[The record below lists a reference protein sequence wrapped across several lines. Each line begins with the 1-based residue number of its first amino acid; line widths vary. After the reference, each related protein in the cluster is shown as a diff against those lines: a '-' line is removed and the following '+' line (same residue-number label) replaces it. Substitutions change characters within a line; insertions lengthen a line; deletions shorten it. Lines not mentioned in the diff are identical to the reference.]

1 MKSTIK
7 KCISLSEHKTV
18 ETMNYSQKIGE
29 DWIVHLEQLQQLK
42 QFAKDVNFQR
52 AVQKVKQE
60 NKLKLAQLLQK
71 DYGVKVNPASMF
83 DIQVSPAVT
92 YAMYRAAVFRISDG
106 YFASDVLRYSLFD
119 ICGLFAHRPVH

>member
-1 MKSTIK
+1 VIVYEIYYHISSTSINAHEIIRTSK
-7 KCISLSEHKTV
+7 
-18 ETMNYSQKIGE
+18 YFQKIGE

-42 QFAKDVNFQR
+42 QFAKDANFQR

-83 DIQVSPAVT
+83 DIQVSTTVT
-92 YAMYRAAVFRISDG
+92 YPKVHVKNAAALCFIIQLFLQITQFSYRKNA
-106 YFASDVLRYSLFD
+106 
-119 ICGLFAHRPVH
+119 

>member
-1 MKSTIK
+1 M
-7 KCISLSEHKTV
+7 
-18 ETMNYSQKIGE
+18 
-29 DWIVHLEQLQQLK
+29 HLEQLQQLK

-92 YAMYRAAVFRISDG
+92 YTMYRAAVF
-106 YFASDVLRYSLFD
+106 VLLMAILLLMS
-119 ICGLFAHRPVH
+119 

>member
-1 MKSTIK
+1 MQ
-7 KCISLSEHKTV
+7 CISLSDLKSV
-18 ETMNYSQKIGE
+18 ETTNYSQKIGE

-92 YAMYRAAVFRISDG
+92 YAMYRAAVF
-106 YFASDVLRYSLFD
+106 VLLMD
-119 ICGLFAHRPVH
+119 ILLLMS

>member
-1 MKSTIK
+1 M
-7 KCISLSEHKTV
+7 KCISFSDNNTV
-18 ETMNYSQKIGE
+18 ETTNYSQKIGE

-71 DYGVKVNPASMF
+71 EYGVKVNPSSMF

-92 YAMYRAAVFRISDG
+92 YAMYRAAVF
-106 YFASDVLRYSLFD
+106 VLLVVILLLMS
-119 ICGLFAHRPVH
+119 

>member
-1 MKSTIK
+1 M
-7 KCISLSEHKTV
+7 KCISLSDYKTV

-71 DYGVKVNPASMF
+71 EYGVKVNPASMF
-83 DIQVSPAVT
+83 DIQVSRAMTNAV
-92 YAMYRAAVFRISDG
+92 YRAAVF
-106 YFASDVLRYSLFD
+106 VLLMVILLLMS
-119 ICGLFAHRPVH
+119 

>member
-1 MKSTIK
+1 M
-7 KCISLSEHKTV
+7 
-18 ETMNYSQKIGE
+18 
-29 DWIVHLEQLQQLK
+29 HLEQLQQLK

-71 DYGVKVNPASMF
+71 DYGVKVNPSSMF

-92 YAMYRAAVFRISDG
+92 YAMYRAAVFILLMVILLLMS
-106 YFASDVLRYSLFD
+106 
-119 ICGLFAHRPVH
+119 

>member
-1 MKSTIK
+1 
-7 KCISLSEHKTV
+7 
-18 ETMNYSQKIGE
+18 MNYSQKIGE

-52 AVQKVKQE
+52 AIQKVKQE

-92 YAMYRAAVFRISDG
+92 DAMYRAAVF
-106 YFASDVLRYSLFD
+106 VLLMVILLLMS
-119 ICGLFAHRPVH
+119 

>member
-1 MKSTIK
+1 M
-7 KCISLSEHKTV
+7 KCISLSDLKTA
-18 ETMNYSQKIGE
+18 ETVNYSQKIGE

-42 QFAKDVNFQR
+42 HFAKDVNFQR

-71 DYGVKVNPASMF
+71 NYGVKVNPASMF

-92 YAMYRAAVFRISDG
+92 DAMYRAAVFALLMVILLLMS
-106 YFASDVLRYSLFD
+106 
-119 ICGLFAHRPVH
+119 

>member
-1 MKSTIK
+1 M
-7 KCISLSEHKTV
+7 KCISLSDHKTV
-18 ETMNYSQKIGE
+18 EPINYSQKIGE

-71 DYGVKVNPASMF
+71 EYGVKVNPASMF

-92 YAMYRAAVFRISDG
+92 YAMYRAAVLLLLMVTLLLMS
-106 YFASDVLRYSLFD
+106 
-119 ICGLFAHRPVH
+119 

>member
-1 MKSTIK
+1 M
-7 KCISLSEHKTV
+7 KCISLNEHKTV

-92 YAMYRAAVFRISDG
+92 YAMYRAAVFIFLMVILPLMS
-106 YFASDVLRYSLFD
+106 
-119 ICGLFAHRPVH
+119 